1 MPMLESQLVDQNDQT
16 ITIKFTNTSGTK
28 EYLLTVVNHPDYTE
42 QELLERWTRRAKREY
57 MTNRPMFQ
65 RMFIDRINRRHQKIV
80 AGEIPLATTE

>member
-1 MPMLESQLVDQNDQT
+1 MAILESQLVSQTDQT
-16 ITIKFTNTSGTK
+16 ITIKFTAAGSK

-42 QELLERWTRRAKREY
+42 QELLDRWTRRAKREY
-57 MTNRPMFQ
+57 LTNRAMFQ